1 MDLCDDRFEPSQQRS
16 SGFCLSRQDD
26 WRAFVQ
32 TRANILVTGP
42 DAAVN
47 AFVRAARPSFRPP
60 VRSVGRG
67 RTLELKAAKTLI
79 LHDVDRLNRA
89 AQQMLLEWLNEP
101 EQGATQIVSTASAP
115 LFPLVQSDRFDCD
128 LYYRLNT
135 VWLEA
140 QVLLSAKPDDAPSSR
155 PGRE

>member
-1 MDLCDDRFEPSQQRS
+1 MDLCDDRFEPSQQHS
-16 SGFCLSRQDD
+16 SGFCLARQDD

-42 DAAVN
+42 DAAVK
-47 AFVRAARPSFRPP
+47 AFVRAARPVFRAPIQ
-60 VRSVGRG
+60 SVGRG
-67 RTLELKAAKTLI
+67 RTLELTTAKTLI
-79 LHDVDRLNRA
+79 LHDVDSLNRA

-101 EQGATQIVSTASAP
+101 EHGATQIVSTASAP
-115 LFPLVQSDRFDCD
+115 LFPLVQADRFDCD

-140 QVLLSAKPDDAPSSR
+140 QVLLSAQPEDVPSSR
-155 PGRE
+155 PRPE